1 VKALSRA
8 ETRSGTGCAIL
19 EGVTVTLGRLALG
32 RHAVDPPVVL
42 APMAG
47 ITNVAFRRLCREQG
61 AAVYVCEMVMTRALV
76 ERNPKTLRMIA
87 FGPDERPRS
96 LQLYGVDPV
105 VTAAAVRM
113 IVDEDLA
120 DHIDL
125 NFGCPVPRV
134 TRKGGGSAL
143 PWKRRLFGGIV
154 SAAVSAAGGL
164 PVTVKMRKGI
174 DDDHLTYLEAG
185 RIAQDAGAHWVA
197 LHARTA
203 AQRYSGTADWDAIA
217 ALKQALDI
225 PVLGNGDVWE
235 ADDAPRMMRETGCDG
250 VVIGR
255 GCLGRPWLFADL
267 VHAFERRPAD
277 PAQVPARDAGRPD
290 RVLPDL
296 GEVAAVMRR
305 HAQLLVEWLGGEVEG
320 VTDFRKHVAWYLKG
334 FPVGSQLRQAMA
346 QASSL
351 SELDDLLGKLDLS
364 APYPL
369 EILGMP
375 RGRTNSPGRVA
386 LPYGWL
392 ADRDDEAVPVG
403 AEMDD
408 SGG

>member
-1 VKALSRA
+1 
-8 ETRSGTGCAIL
+8 
-19 EGVTVTLGRLALG
+19 
-32 RHAVDPPVVL
+32 
-42 APMAG
+42 MAG

-61 AAVYVCEMVMTRALV
+61 AGLYVCEMVMTRALV

-87 FGPDERPRS
+87 FGADEKPRS
-96 LQLYGVDPV
+96 LQLYAVDPV
-105 VTAAAVRM
+105 LTTAAVRM
-113 IVDEDLA
+113 IVDEGLA

-143 PWKRRLFGGIV
+143 PWKRRLFGQIV
-154 SAAVSAAGGL
+154 SAAVNAADGL

-185 RIAQDAGAHWVA
+185 LVAQDAGARWVA

-203 AQRYSGTADWDAIA
+203 AQRYSGTADWVAIA
-217 ALKQALDI
+217 ALKQSLDI

-235 ADDAPRMMRETGCDG
+235 ADDALRLMRETGCDG

-267 VHAFERRPAD
+267 VHGF
-277 PAQVPARDAGRPD
+277 AGRPD
-290 RVLPDL
+290 RVLPSL

-305 HAQLLVEWLGGEVEG
+305 HAELLVEWLGGEVEG

-334 FPVGSQLRQAMA
+334 FPVGSLLRQAMA

-351 SELDDLLGKLDLS
+351 SELDDLLGKLDFA
-364 APYPL
+364 APYPT
-369 EILGMP
+369 EILGLP
-375 RGRTNSPGRVA
+375 RGRTNAPGRVA
-386 LPYGWL
+386 LPAGWL
-392 ADRDDEAVPVG
+392 DDRDDDAVPEG
-403 AEMDD
+403 AEMED